1 MTLTVEGKSCGVSLV
16 MLVADTRVFQGS
28 PVRGSMLPGHA
39 ERQEGVVTLDPPH
52 PLSEVEVKRL
62 DEECY
67 ERFIKVNVK
76 HITDGQVS
84 WSRSCSVACWFTFK
98 NCFI

>member
-1 MTLTVEGKSCGVSLV
+1 M
-16 MLVADTRVFQGS
+16 RS
-28 PVRGSMLPGHA
+28 PMKLPGHA
-39 ERQEGVVTLDPPH
+39 ERLDGPPLPIDPPH
-52 PLSEVEVKRL
+52 PLSEEEVKRL

-84 WSRSCSVACWFTFK
+84 EQLSL
-98 NCFI
+98 